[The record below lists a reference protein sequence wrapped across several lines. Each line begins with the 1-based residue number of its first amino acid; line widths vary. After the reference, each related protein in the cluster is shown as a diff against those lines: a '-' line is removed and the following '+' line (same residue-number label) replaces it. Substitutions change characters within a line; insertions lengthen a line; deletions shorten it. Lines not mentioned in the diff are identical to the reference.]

1 VCDYN
6 PPHKDEEGFQYMGPA
21 RITGS
26 NVVTAAIPW
35 PQILI
40 HTYNNRMEVS
50 LSVLRSHFSLE
61 TAQEFLDR
69 YVEELLAEAA

>member
-1 VCDYN
+1 
-6 PPHKDEEGFQYMGPA
+6 MGPA
-21 RITGS
+21 RIVGS

-50 LSVLRSHFSLE
+50 LSVLHSRFPLE
-61 TAQEFLDR
+61 TADEFLDAYIGDFR
-69 YVEELLAEAA
+69 GGRPMSGH

>member
-1 VCDYN
+1 
-6 PPHKDEEGFQYMGPA
+6 MGPA
-21 RITGS
+21 RIIGS

-50 LSVLRSHFSLE
+50 LSVLRSHFHHE
-61 TAQEFLDR
+61 TAQEFLDN
-69 YVEELLAEAA
+69 YVEELIRGGSVAPHVRSC